1 MVRGGK
7 NMNINTAQT
16 RPQSLNR
23 PKPPVPLFNGSLP
36 KGKETNSNDSKKQKV
51 GQNVQTIPISQ
62 EHSLTQQPL
71 STFISGFFEQ
81 SASPASSVS
90 DSSREKSSKRKRIKE
105 TPLPPFDFSFRD
117 HSSICTDKLGPS
129 SFSLVTKQES
139 RKRNRGEVDLGEVD
153 LLCTESLAADSS
165 GFRFSFSSSKYYS
178 QPSSPR
184 TAVDSSDLTVARIIF
199 DEKLDRL
206 DQPTIQTRRNREGDI
221 IEKSIHNTQTIL
233 ALKAAFN
240 SFKKSIKKNN

>member
-7 NMNINTAQT
+7 NMNINTAQN
-16 RPQSLNR
+16 RPQILNR
-23 PKPPVPLFNGSLP
+23 PKPPVPLFNGSLA
-36 KGKETNSNDSKKQKV
+36 KGKETNSNASKKQKV
-51 GQNVQTIPISQ
+51 GQEVPIPSSQ

-90 DSSREKSSKRKRIKE
+90 DSSREKSSKSVNE

-153 LLCTESLAADSS
+153 LLCTESLVADSS
-165 GFRFSFSSSKYYS
+165 GFGFSFSSSQYYS

-184 TAVDSSDLTVARIIF
+184 IAVDSSDLTVARIIF

>member
-36 KGKETNSNDSKKQKV
+36 KGKDINSNASKKQKV
-51 GQNVQTIPISQ
+51 GQEVPIPSSQ
-62 EHSLTQQPL
+62 EQSLTQQPL
-71 STFISGFFEQ
+71 STFISGFFEK

-139 RKRNRGEVDLGEVD
+139 RKRNR
-153 LLCTESLAADSS
+153 
-165 GFRFSFSSSKYYS
+165 
-178 QPSSPR
+178 
-184 TAVDSSDLTVARIIF
+184 
-199 DEKLDRL
+199 
-206 DQPTIQTRRNREGDI
+206 
-221 IEKSIHNTQTIL
+221 
-233 ALKAAFN
+233 
-240 SFKKSIKKNN
+240 